1 MAEIAAD
8 ATGFRNPGPMA
19 RLEELTAPG
28 VAGETM
34 GMLVQRLTD
43 GKTLKEIATSL
54 EVPYGKLAE
63 WVTEDA
69 TRAEQYAR
77 ASRIW
82 VDGLARETVRIAD
95 DTPPLKGAAQVA
107 KLQIDTRLRLA
118 SKLDRGTYGDQVAI
132 SGRIQDDRQPV
143 DGDARMLELARGIMY
158 TLWAGAKTKEAAR
171 VAALPAPEKEVLGS
185 DVPVDASTDAQA
197 DEDP

>member
-1 MAEIAAD
+1 
-8 ATGFRNPGPMA
+8 MA

-43 GKTLKEIATSL
+43 GSTLKEIATSL

-69 TRAEQYAR
+69 SRAEQYAR

-82 VDGLARETVRIAD
+82 VDGLARETVKIAD
-95 DTPPLKGAAQVA
+95 ETPPLKGAAQVA

-132 SGRIQDDRQPV
+132 SGRIQDDRPPADRDQ
-143 DGDARMLELARGIMY
+143 MLLELARGVAFMF
-158 TLWAGAKTKEAAR
+158 AAVKR
-171 VAALPAPEKEVLGS
+171 RQEPAVPVAALPAPEREVVGS
-185 DVPVDASTDAQA
+185 DAPVDK
-197 DEDP
+197 DPI

>member
-1 MAEIAAD
+1 
-8 ATGFRNPGPMA
+8 MA
-19 RLEELTAPG
+19 RLEELTAVG

-43 GKTLKEIATSL
+43 GSTLKEIATSL

-69 TRAEQYAR
+69 SRAEQYAR

-82 VDGLARETVRIAD
+82 VDSLARETVRISD
-95 DTPPLKGAAQVA
+95 DTGATKGEAQKA
-107 KLQIDTRLRLA
+107 KLRIDTRLRLA

-132 SGRIQDDRQPV
+132 SGRIQDDRTPADRDQ
-143 DGDARMLELARGIMY
+143 MLLELARGVAFMF
-158 TLWAGAKTKEAAR
+158 AAVKR
-171 VAALPAPEKEVLGS
+171 RQEPVVPVAALPAPEREVVGS
-185 DVPVDASTDAQA
+185 DTPV
-197 DEDP
+197 DEDPI